1 MSVEKESPRI
11 KLTIEST
18 AGSIEESYNLHQKI
32 HAVKVSAMA
41 KLHMDPSTAGNY
53 GLFIKGK
60 NEPLPEDKTLDELGI
75 SDGMT
80 LVISPLRA
88 EVIQCMY

>member
-1 MSVEKESPRI
+1 MSVKKEPPRI

-18 AGSIEESYNLHQKI
+18 AGSIERSYNLHQKI

-41 KLHMDPSTAGNY
+41 ELHMDPSTAGNY

-60 NEPLPEDKTLDELGI
+60 NEPLPEDKTLGELGI
-75 SDGMT
+75 SEGMT
-80 LVISPLRA
+80 LVISPLGA
-88 EVIQCMY
+88 EVIQYI

>member
-1 MSVEKESPRI
+1 MSSTKEEPRV

-18 AGSIEESYNLHQKI
+18 AGTVERSYNLHEKI

-41 KLHMDPSTAGNY
+41 ELHLDPSTAGNY

-60 NEPLPEDKTLDELGI
+60 NEPLPEDKTLNELGI
-75 SDGMT
+75 LDGMT
-80 LVISPLRA
+80 LVITPLGA
-88 EVIQCMY
+88 EVI

>member
-1 MSVEKESPRI
+1 MSTKEPP
-11 KLTIEST
+11 KVNLTIESSS
-18 AGSIEESYNLHQKI
+18 GVIKESYSLNEKI

-41 KLHMDPSTAGNY
+41 KLHLDPSTAGNY

-60 NEPLPEDKTLDELGI
+60 NEPLPEDKTLGDLGI

-80 LVISPLRA
+80 LVISPLKA
-88 EVIQCMY
+88 EVI

>member
-1 MSVEKESPRI
+1 MSSVKEAPKI

-18 AGSIEESYNLHQKI
+18 AGSIERSYNLHEKI

-41 KLHMDPSTAGNY
+41 ELHLDPSTAGNY

-60 NEPLPEDKTLDELGI
+60 NEPLPEDKTLGELGI

-80 LVISPLRA
+80 LVISPLGA
-88 EVIQCMY
+88 EVI

>member
-1 MSVEKESPRI
+1 MSTAKEPSRI
-11 KLTIEST
+11 KLIIEST
-18 AGSIEESYNLHQKI
+18 AGSIERSFNLHERI

-41 KLHMDPSTAGNY
+41 DLHLDPSTAGNY

-60 NEPLPEDKTLDELGI
+60 NEPLPEDKTLGELGI

-80 LVISPLRA
+80 LVLSPLGA
-88 EVIQCMY
+88 EVI